1 MVLMSN
7 GRLYRCPHVGCSQ
20 TSRRRWNM
28 RIHIKRKHSE
38 RHSEL
43 AADIRRRSIPHGEQ
57 QHPFF
62 PNHRETLET
71 SNHHIYEPPYHL
83 NASSDEAKNT
93 KTILD
98 KSLEN
103 LRTIIEARRL
113 IDELTRNPVS
123 DSISN
128 YIAKVL
134 IGQMASNSFQGKR
147 SLPTKKETLPT
158 GYRISYCDT
167 CLSGCNLMQ
176 VFYPIEFEGIT
187 KLDHKCD
194 PKNPFVGQNEE
205 KILKLKRQVKILL
218 RDKLSKIVSS
228 RIGQRDAYLKA
239 VKLSQYAFSEEKRT
253 QLKVPANRY
262 LIEERDCVKIN
273 PSCNK
278 EAMDHWF
285 CRVIRECDKN
295 ENVKITQN
303 ELAEFLRLARSTF
316 GVFQVGTKKYY
327 WLIYLVL

>member
-1 MVLMSN
+1 M
-7 GRLYRCPHVGCSQ
+7 P
-20 TSRRRWNM
+20 
-28 RIHIKRKHSE
+28 
-38 RHSEL
+38 
-43 AADIRRRSIPHGEQ
+43 
-57 QHPFF
+57 
-62 PNHRETLET
+62 
-71 SNHHIYEPPYHL
+71 
-83 NASSDEAKNT
+83 
-93 KTILD
+93 
-98 KSLEN
+98 
-103 LRTIIEARRL
+103 
-113 IDELTRNPVS
+113 
-123 DSISN
+123 
-128 YIAKVL
+128 
-134 IGQMASNSFQGKR
+134 
-147 SLPTKKETLPT
+147 
-158 GYRISYCDT
+158 
-167 CLSGCNLMQ
+167 
-176 VFYPIEFEGIT
+176 VFYPIEVEGIT

-205 KILKLKRQVKILL
+205 KILKLKRQVNILL

-278 EAMDHWF
+278 DAMDHWF

-316 GVFQVGTKKYY
+316 GVFQVGTSDPAKKHY
-327 WLIYLVL
+327 WLIYLAL